1 MKIYISFLKDNLKL
15 LIKKNKFIYKIVRQT
30 YIILFNTIL
39 ENFSG
44 SNKDIFTDIY
54 KNNKWGDKESYSGS
68 GSNIKQT
75 KNILRELPKVV
86 RKYQIKSILDLP
98 CGDFYWMKEY
108 DFKNLDYI
116 GADIVSDLVDNNIK
130 KFSSENIKFKNLD
143 LISNDLPYSDLL
155 FCRDCLVH
163 FSFDDIFQALK
174 NIKRSKFKY
183 LMTTN
188 FLETGS
194 NINIPT
200 GSWRT
205 INLCKPPFNF
215 PDPIDNVIENCTESD
230 NKFSDKVLSIWKVKS
245 IPDYF

>member
-1 MKIYISFLKDNLKL
+1 MKIFINFLKDKLKL
-15 LIKKNKFIYKIVRQT
+15 LLEKNNFIYKIVRKI
-30 YIILFNTIL
+30 YLILINTIL

-44 SNKDIFTDIY
+44 SNKDIFTEIY
-54 KNNKWGDKESYSGS
+54 KKNKWGDKYSYSGS

-75 KNILRELPKVV
+75 KNILIELPKVI
-86 RKYQIKSILDLP
+86 RKYEITSILDLP

-108 DFKNLDYI
+108 DFKNLEYI
-116 GADIVSDLVDNNIK
+116 GADIVSALVEQNIK
-130 KFSSENIKFKNLD
+130 KFSSENIKFMNLD
-143 LISNDLPYSDLL
+143 IIINNLPCSDLL

-188 FLETGS
+188 FLKTGS

-215 PDPIDNVIENCTESD
+215 PDPIENIIENCTEGD
-230 NKFSDKVLSIWKVKS
+230 NKFSDKVLSLWMLKS
-245 IPDYF
+245 IPDYL